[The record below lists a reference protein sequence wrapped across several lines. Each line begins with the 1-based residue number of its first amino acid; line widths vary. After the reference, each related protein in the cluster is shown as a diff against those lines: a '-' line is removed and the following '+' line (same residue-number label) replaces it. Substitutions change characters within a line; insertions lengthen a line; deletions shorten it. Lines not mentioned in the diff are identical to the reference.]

1 MKLNKLVVAMTVG
14 MLSVSIPAFA
24 DGNAFTP
31 LNFDDTSY
39 NTSSTTSTNTKTVA
53 NNTPVTTST
62 TNTTAVSAQADSV
75 ANGNIQNAIL
85 QLDNAQ
91 TDIKNDLLNYKT
103 KFQEVD
109 NHYKLI
115 RTERNNLKKQIK
127 AIERRSVHTMFVL
140 GRKAR
145 PRICKYA

>member
-14 MLSVSIPAFA
+14 MLSVSVPAFA

-39 NTSSTTSTNTKTVA
+39 NTSSTTTTTTKTVA
-53 NNTPVTTST
+53 SNTPATTST
-62 TNTTAVSAQADSV
+62 ANTTSAVSAQADSV

-115 RTERNNLKKQIK
+115 RTERSNSKEEAKILIKQKKN
-127 AIERRSVHTMFVL
+127 
-140 GRKAR
+140 
-145 PRICKYA
+145 

>member
-1 MKLNKLVVAMTVG
+1 MKLNKLIVAMTVG
-14 MLSVSIPAFA
+14 MLAASIPAFA

-39 NTSSTTSTNTKTVA
+39 NTSSTTNTTSKTVA
-53 NNTPVTTST
+53 NNTPLTTST
-62 TNTTAVSAQADSV
+62 TNTTSAGSAQADSV

-127 AIERRSVHTMFVL
+127 AIERRSKNIDKAKEKL
-140 GRKAR
+140 RKNMV
-145 PRICKYA
+145 

>member
-14 MLSVSIPAFA
+14 MLSVSVPALA

-31 LNFDDTSY
+31 LNFDDTAY
-39 NTSSTTSTNTKTVA
+39 NTSTTNSTTSTKTIANSNTA
-53 NNTPVTTST
+53 STSNIT
-62 TNTTAVSAQADSV
+62 SAVSQTDNSV

-109 NHYKLI
+109 NNYKLI
-115 RTERNNLKKQIK
+115 NESKK
-127 AIERRSVHTMFVL
+127 FF
-140 GRKAR
+140 
-145 PRICKYA
+145 

>member
-24 DGNAFTP
+24 DGSAFTP
-31 LNFDDTSY
+31 LNFDETSY
-39 NTSSTTSTNTKTVA
+39 STSSTTSTNTKSVA

-127 AIERRSVHTMFVL
+127 AIERRSKNIDKAKEKL
-140 GRKAR
+140 RKNMV
-145 PRICKYA
+145 